1 MAALI
6 PQKMFDEQL
15 AAMDIENFAQ
25 ATIRQVGAV
34 GGALEKNSGTEF
46 LHLEMGVPGLPPETV
61 GGRADAL
68 FLHASRRSRADLW
81 RAGEIRCDLHRH
93 RGVISARRIADDEE
107 LLAPARK
114 LAPNALYR
122 AGHVPRQ

>member
-1 MAALI
+1 MC
-6 PQKMFDEQL
+6 
-15 AAMDIENFAQ
+15 
-25 ATIRQVGAV
+25 
-34 GGALEKNSGTEF
+34 
-46 LHLEMGVPGLPPETV
+46 
-61 GGRADAL
+61 RADA
-68 FLHASRRSRADLW
+68 FSVSADVPMHYFYMLPVEAVQTYGV
-81 RAGEIRCDLHRH
+81 RGEIRCDLHRH